1 MSDPLTFWVVW
12 NPNGQN
18 PRYRHA
24 SRLDAEQEAGRLA
37 RANPGQEFFV
47 LGAATRVC
55 KADITIQRF
64 RDPAGE
70 IPF

>member
-1 MSDPLTFWVVW
+1 MSDPMTFWVVW

-37 RANPGQEFFV
+37 RANPGKEFFV
-47 LGAATRVC
+47 LAAATVVC
-55 KADITIQRF
+55 KSDISVQRF